1 MEISEPEL
9 MEGPINKEMIDE
21 KGDSITRNFL
31 TAKSAALNEMLQGAT
46 REQLRDEKLQQLVI
60 EDYNTNMNARL
71 RSLNGLSKQEM
82 DAQAFR
88 GSAGE
93 LNNMNYVLPALL
105 YPKFA
110 NYVISTM
117 QWQGPDAAM
126 DKIGVAVGT
135 DRMKNFL
142 GALNPSFEGID
153 NYANPEDRSAI
164 MMNNL
169 VLRTVNG
176 QISNRIGREQKE
188 LYKKLKKERL
198 AGQKRKLTREE
209 DQALSDE
216 VGRSVNRKD
225 LIDSMK
231 LQKIINTG
239 GSRKALDLQKRFVN
253 LFR

>member
-1 MEISEPEL
+1 M
-9 MEGPINKEMIDE
+9 
-21 KGDSITRNFL
+21 

-82 DAQAFR
+82 DSQAFR

-110 NYVISTM
+110 NHVISAM

-135 DRMKNFL
+135 DRVKNFL

-169 VLRTVNG
+169 VLRAVNG

-239 GSRKALDLQKRFVN
+239 GSRKAVDLQKRFVD